1 MPDERDDHARLHLVL
16 QEGYRFSV
24 DMGEGVERLVM
35 DEPAPLG
42 AGAGPN
48 PSAVLGAAIADCL
61 SASLLF
67 CLRRARIEVTDM
79 TTDVEVVPTRN
90 EAGRLRIGSVVV
102 HVRPVLSAQTA
113 ARATRCAEIFEDYCV
128 VTESVRSGIDVE
140 VTVEPS
146 IGG

>member
-1 MPDERDDHARLHLVL
+1 MADEQDHAHLHLEL
-16 QEGYRFSV
+16 QEGYRFSI
-24 DMGEGVERLVM
+24 DMGEGVGPLVM

-42 AGAGPN
+42 EGAGPN

-67 CLRRARIEVTDM
+67 CLRRAHIEVTDM
-79 TTDVEVVPTRN
+79 ATDVEVVPTRN

-102 HVRPVLSAQTA
+102 RVRPVLSAQGA
-113 ARATRCAEIFEDYCV
+113 ARAERCTEIFEEYCV
-128 VTESVRSGIDVE
+128 VTESVRNGIDVE